1 MYNYIYLLK
10 STRNNFLTKDT
21 DIDFRKTCNEAKQ
34 YASWNHID
42 IIFEIDKN
50 CFLKQRQLPKIT
62 EKHINPKSI
71 PKMKVK
77 YASQIFSK
85 TLTNFMDV
93 VLKLN
98 KGKTEIIEIKTYLV

>member
-1 MYNYIYLLK
+1 LLK
-10 STRNNFLTKDT
+10 STRNNFLTKDI
-21 DIDFRKTCNEAKQ
+21 DIDFRKTCNEAKK

-42 IIFEIDKN
+42 TIFEIDKN
-50 CFLKQRQLPKIT
+50 CFLKQQQLSKIT
-62 EKHINPKSI
+62 GKHINPKLI
-71 PKMKVK
+71 PKMRVK

-85 TLTNFMDV
+85 TLANFMDI